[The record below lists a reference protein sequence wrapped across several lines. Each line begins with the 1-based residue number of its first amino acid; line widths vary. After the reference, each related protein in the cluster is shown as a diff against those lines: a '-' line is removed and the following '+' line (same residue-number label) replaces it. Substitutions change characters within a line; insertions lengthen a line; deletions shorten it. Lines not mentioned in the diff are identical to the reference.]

1 MLNNPED
8 DIWWVPYRYY
18 RLTKIKM
25 YKNSANTSGFE
36 VTYEPPDTDEFV
48 NWPTETR
55 LFGYDSE
62 TIEEEEIEFEF
73 DL

>member
-1 MLNNPED
+1 
-8 DIWWVPYRYY
+8 
-18 RLTKIKM
+18 M

-55 LFGYDSE
+55 LFGYNSE
-62 TIEEEEIEFEF
+62 TIEEEEIEFEY